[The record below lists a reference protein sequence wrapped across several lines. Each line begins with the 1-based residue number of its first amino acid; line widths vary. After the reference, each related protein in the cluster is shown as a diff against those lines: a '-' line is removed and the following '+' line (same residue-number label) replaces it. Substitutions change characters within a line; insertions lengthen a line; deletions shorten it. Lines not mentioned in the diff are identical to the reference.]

1 MTNIIN
7 LTITILLLTL
17 SCVANAVETKQLD
30 TQFSIYEIVK
40 NYYSFDIC
48 VPKKQGITPA
58 ITITYWDG
66 TKNILSVHPESREF
80 DETWQ
85 HSNIQ
90 FQAYDK
96 TKRITVSV
104 DFNTKSGVK
113 VKSESFSL
121 LNVTKDFKNRALIV
135 PEGQTYVACSKP
147 ENSTFGEVFTFKKE

>member
-66 TKNILSVHPESREF
+66 ATNLLSVHPESREF
-80 DETWQ
+80 NKAWH
-85 HSNIQ
+85 HSNMQ
-90 FQAYDK
+90 FQAYEK

-104 DFNTKSGVK
+104 DFKTKNGEK
-113 VKSESFSL
+113 IKSESFSL
-121 LNVTKDFKNRALIV
+121 LNVTKDFKNRELIV
-135 PEGQTYVACSKP
+135 STGQTYIACSKP
-147 ENSTFGEVFTFKKE
+147 ESSTFGEVFTYTKK